1 MAEVHTLLHM
11 TREEA
16 QSLRQLAQYAHRV
29 TELLTYLDEQNNQPI
44 EHRPDEAGAKFHALE
59 AMFHDVLRVLHPEQ
73 KQQLLHQWQ
82 QESERIHPVW
92 MQGENHQPSIE
103 DIEGD
108 AADTVLVAG
117 IRVLQLDLWRDEQ
130 DND

>member
-16 QSLRQLAQYAHRV
+16 QSLRLLIQHSHRV
-29 TELLTYLDEQNNQPI
+29 TELRTYLDGQANQPI
-44 EHRPDEAGAKFHALE
+44 ELRADEAGAKFHALE

-82 QESERIHPVW
+82 QESEHIHPVW

-103 DIEGD
+103 DIEGE

-117 IRVLQLDLWRDEQ
+117 IQVLQLDLCRDKQ

>member
-16 QSLRQLAQYAHRV
+16 QSLRLLIQHSHRV
-29 TELLTYLDEQNNQPI
+29 TELITYLDGQANQPI
-44 EHRPDEAGAKFHALE
+44 ELRADEAGAKFHALE
-59 AMFHDVLRVLHPEQ
+59 AMFHDVLRVLQPEQ

-92 MQGENHQPSIE
+92 MQGENHQSSIE
-103 DIEGD
+103 DIEGE
-108 AADTVLVAG
+108 AADTVLLAG
-117 IRVLQLDLWRDEQ
+117 IRVLQLDLCRDKQ